1 MSGLRGAFQGLQKL
15 ALARL
20 PHLNWG
26 VLGGGGV
33 RVLGFWGLGFWGLG
47 RFRVLGVWGFGVLGF
62 WGLGFWG
69 VWGFGV

>member
-26 VLGGGGV
+26 VLGGGG
-33 RVLGFWGLGFWGLG
+33 GGS
-47 RFRVLGVWGFGVLGF
+47 GFGVLGF
-62 WGLGFWG
+62 RVLGFRE
-69 VWGFGV
+69 V